1 MESSAQPTVTLSQ
14 EQLELMLNR
23 AAEAGARKALSDIGL
38 HDDEAADDV
47 KQLRGLLDTWRDTK
61 ETAWKTFVSWL
72 VKGLLIAIVA
82 GLYIKT
88 GTSPI
93 K

>member
-1 MESSAQPTVTLSQ
+1 MESLAQSTVTLSQ

-38 HDDEAADDV
+38 HDDEAAADV

>member
-1 MESSAQPTVTLSQ
+1 MESSAQSTVTLSQ